1 MGRLDGLFESVT
13 EHSRIVIA
21 LMLVLTVAVGA
32 GAGGIDQSSS
42 LDQFQS
48 ESEESKKLS
57 YIESNFSTGSDN
69 TTSTQLIVR
78 DDNVLDKETLV
89 SVLELEQRLKDNETV
104 GSTLA
109 ENNSVVGLPNV
120 IATAAIQQEIGT
132 ELQRKAAAFQ
142 RLNETVATE
151 SAAIQ
156 AERAALENRSAT
168 LNETAG
174 LLQTALSTLRAN
186 PNANVRTQF
195 EQVQANATVEL
206 DDRDYATFERA
217 ATALRTNA
225 SRIPSTVEAGTQRVL
240 ADEFRDVQERKA
252 ALNRTGGL
260 LRDAL
265 DTIREDSTADVRTQF
280 EQVRD
285 ASRLELTEEDYAI
298 FEEAAQDLRTA
309 TSREEGEEAYRKGTE
324 GVLASQGEALA
335 ERATALNET
344 ARLVGQTLGTIA
356 RDPSANATVQFEQLA
371 ANASVEL
378 DATDRSEFQTSVRE
392 VRELQANVE
401 NAYRLGTQG
410 VLREEFSTLQDRADA
425 LAERGEALQTKAD
438 ELKSLGEELADL
450 QAELEAKSNPSL
462 ETQTEKLRSM
472 NETEIEDVLSLVLG
486 ADSDG
491 GGAFAFMP
499 TSYDPGSKNANATML
514 VVTHAAGG
522 GAATGT
528 APDSIVDAQLAMQTL
543 TNDVAESSDVLVFG
557 AGIISD
563 EINRSMADS
572 LAIVGPLALLFVV
585 VALAIAYRDLIDI
598 VLGVFGIGA
607 VLVWTFGFMG
617 WADIAFNQMMIA
629 VPVLLIGLSI
639 DYAIHI
645 FMRHREERNNHHT
658 ASDVRG
664 AMRVGLVGVGVALLF
679 VTATTVIGFLANLT
693 SPIPPIKDFGVVSAV
708 GISAAML
715 VFGGLVPALKVEIDE
730 FLEGRFEWDRKK
742 TAFGTGG
749 GRFSSV
755 LAAGSTAA
763 RKAPYAVIVV
773 ALLVSAGGAYG
784 ATQVDT
790 SFDQEDFLAQDPP
803 EFTKDLPEPF
813 APSDYTAKENLE
825 FVNENFLREDSQAQ
839 LLVQGDVA
847 TPDALRTLSDARDD
861 AAEKDSV
868 QVLSNGEPNIQGPLS
883 VMETVAAE
891 NATFNATFQA
901 ADTDGDGVP
910 DRNVDAVYGDLFDVA
925 PDQAAGVIHRT
936 EDGEYAAARLV
947 ISVNGGASST
957 AVTEQMRAVADTVS
971 GSGLEA
977 TATGQTIL
985 FKIVQDNLLQTVIE
999 SLLITLV
1006 AVVAFLMI
1014 TYRIAEG
1021 SATLGLVTIL
1031 PVIFSVSWILGTM
1044 YLLDIPFNIL
1054 TGMITSLTVGL
1065 GVAYSIHLS
1074 ERYNQ
1079 ELERADSMWE
1089 AMRTAVTGTGGA
1101 LLGSAATTVGG
1112 FGVLAFAILP
1122 PLQQFGIITGIT
1134 IIYAFLASV
1143 LVLPSLLVVWTR
1155 YVGLDESATM
1165 NATPSAGEVPAED

>member
-1 MGRLDGLFESVT
+1 MGRLDPLFEAVT
-13 EHSRIVIA
+13 KHSRAVIA
-21 LMLVLTVAVGA
+21 VLLILTVVVGA
-32 GAGGIDQSSS
+32 GAGSIDQSSS

-57 YIESNFSTGSDN
+57 YIESNFSTGSEN
-69 TTSTQLIVR
+69 TTTTQLIVR
-78 DDNVLDKETLV
+78 DDNVLDKATLIDI
-89 SVLELEQRLKDNETV
+89 LELEQRLQTNETV
-104 GSTLA
+104 GNTLTQ
-109 ENNSVVGLPNV
+109 NNSVVGIPNV
-120 IATAAIQQEIGT
+120 VATAAIQSEIGA
-132 ELQRKAAAFQ
+132 ELERKAATFE
-142 RLNETVATE
+142 RLNATVAEE
-151 SAAIQ
+151 SAALERERATL
-156 AERAALENRSAT
+156 AERRTELNGTVALLR
-168 LNETAG
+168 G
-174 LLQTALSTLRAN
+174 ALDTLRKTPEAD
-186 PNANVRTQF
+186 VRTQF
-195 EQVQANATVEL
+195 EQVQANTSVDITDE
-206 DDRDYATFERA
+206 YATFDA
-217 ATALRTNA
+217 AAQQLRNA
-225 SRIPSTVEAGTQRVL
+225 TSSEEVEAAYRQGTRGVL
-240 ADEFRDVQERKA
+240 ADQFTALERRGATLEDRAAELEATANELA
-252 ALNRTGGL
+252 AL
-260 LRDAL
+260 
-265 DTIREDSTADVRTQF
+265 
-280 EQVRD
+280 
-285 ASRLELTEEDYAI
+285 
-298 FEEAAQDLRTA
+298 
-309 TSREEGEEAYRKGTE
+309 
-324 GVLASQGEALA
+324 
-335 ERATALNET
+335 
-344 ARLVGQTLGTIA
+344 GQ
-356 RDPSANATVQFEQLA
+356 
-371 ANASVEL
+371 
-378 DATDRSEFQTSVRE
+378 
-392 VRELQANVE
+392 
-401 NAYRLGTQG
+401 
-410 VLREEFSTLQDRADA
+410 
-425 LAERGEALQTKAD
+425 
-438 ELKSLGEELADL
+438 ELATL
-450 QAELEAKSNPSL
+450 RGELEAKSTPSL
-462 ETQTEKLRSM
+462 DAQLAQLRSM
-472 NETEIEDVLSLVLG
+472 NQSEINGTLSLVLG
-486 ADSDG
+486 ADG
-491 GGAFAFMP
+491 GSGEAFALMP
-499 TSYDPGSKNANATML
+499 TGYEPGSTSASATML
-514 VVTHAAGG
+514 VVTHATDG
-522 GAATGT
+522 GAAGGT
-528 APDSIVDAQLAMQTL
+528 APDSIVDAQLTMQTL
-543 TNDVAESSDVLVFG
+543 TNDVGEDTDVLVFG

-585 VALAIAYRDLIDI
+585 VALAVAYRDLIDI
-598 VLGVFGIGA
+598 LLGVFGIGV

-617 WADIAFNQMMIA
+617 WAGIAFNQMMIA

-645 FMRHREERNNHHT
+645 FMRHREERNNRHT

-693 SPIPPIKDFGVVSAV
+693 SPIPPIKDFGIVSAV

-715 VFGGLVPALKVEIDE
+715 VFGGLIPALKIEIDG
-730 FLEGRFEWDRKK
+730 FLEDRFDWDRKK

-755 LAAGSTAA
+755 LAVGSTVA

-784 ATQVDT
+784 AAQVDT
-790 SFDQEDFLAQDPP
+790 SFNQEDFLAQDPP

-813 APSDYTAKENLE
+813 APNDYTAKENLA

-839 LLVQGDVA
+839 LLVEGDVA
-847 TPDALRTLSDARDD
+847 TPEALGSLSEARD
-861 AAEKDSV
+861 AASEKDSV

-883 VMETVAAE
+883 VMRTVAAE
-891 NATFNATFQA
+891 NETFNATFQA

-910 DRNVDAVYGDLFDVA
+910 DQNVERLYGQLFEVA
-925 PDQAAGVIHRT
+925 PDQAAGVIYRT
-936 EDGEYAAARLV
+936 DDGGYEAVRLV
-947 ISVNGGASST
+947 VSVNGGASGT
-957 AVTEQMRAVADTVS
+957 AVTEQMRSVAGTVD
-971 GSGLEA
+971 GDGLEA

-1014 TYRIAEG
+1014 TYRVAEG
-1021 SATLGLVTIL
+1021 SATLGFVTIL
-1031 PVIFSVSWILGTM
+1031 PVILSVSWILGTM
-1044 YLLDIPFNIL
+1044 FLLGIPFNIL

-1155 YVGLDESATM
+1155 YVGLDEATSM
-1165 NATPSAGEVPAED
+1165 DATPNTSEVPAED